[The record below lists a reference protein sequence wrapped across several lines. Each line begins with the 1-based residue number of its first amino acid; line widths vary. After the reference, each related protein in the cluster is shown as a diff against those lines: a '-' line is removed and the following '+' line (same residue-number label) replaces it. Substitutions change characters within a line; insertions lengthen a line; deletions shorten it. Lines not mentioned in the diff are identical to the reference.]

1 MIILFGGLVGTG
13 KTELARAVAQ
23 NLNIF
28 YYEIDKA
35 KAEVISANAALQFNM
50 KYNKPY
56 SEEAKLMIYSRAL
69 QHLSDLSKK
78 HKDIVADEDLHKKHS
93 RSIFF
98 DRIRESMGGL
108 LFVWLT
114 VDENVVRDRLAARQR
129 QGHLLKEPFGM
140 YLAMKKSLN
149 LPEEAD
155 IQFENNEPLDVS
167 CEKLTELVRNRLPQT
182 LP

>member
-1 MIILFGGLVGTG
+1 MVILFGGLVGTG

-23 NLNIF
+23 NLNVF

-35 KAEVISANAALQFNM
+35 KAEVINANAALQFNM

-69 QHLSDLSKK
+69 QHLSELSKT
-78 HKDIVADEDLHKKHS
+78 HKDIIADEDFHKKHS

-98 DRIRESMGGL
+98 ERIRESMGGL

-114 VDENVVRDRLAARQR
+114 ADENAVRERLAARQR

-149 LPEEAD
+149 PCDEAD
-155 IQFENNEPLDVS
+155 IHFENNEPLDVS
-167 CEKLTELVRNRLPQT
+167 CRKLTELIRARLM
-182 LP
+182 